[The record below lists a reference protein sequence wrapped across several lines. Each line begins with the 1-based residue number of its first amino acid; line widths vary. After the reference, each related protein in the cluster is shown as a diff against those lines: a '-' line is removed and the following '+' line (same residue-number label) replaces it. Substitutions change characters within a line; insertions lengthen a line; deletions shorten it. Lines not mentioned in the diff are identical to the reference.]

1 MSRWNFSEFVSVRNF
16 IARYCRFMISG
27 SISVENAPTSLLPFQ
42 DFLSFQ
48 PFQFASR
55 LSIEEKKW
63 IDLELTRLETSIS
76 VTFHF
81 SSPIRG
87 IKLIETRYRE
97 NLLQL
102 ARRPTKSTYYALE
115 KRRETIDLGSLRD
128 FE

>member
-1 MSRWNFSEFVSVRNF
+1 
-16 IARYCRFMISG
+16 MISG

-55 LSIEEKKW
+55 LSIEEKKR

-115 KRRETIDLGSLRD
+115 KRRETIDLDSLRD
-128 FE
+128 FG

>member
-55 LSIEEKKW
+55 LSIKEKKR

-102 ARRPTKSTYYALE
+102 ARRSIKSTYYALE

-128 FE
+128 FG